1 MSIHTYERILIC
13 TDGTKLSDKAVES
26 GLALAAALDAEVVA
40 FTVLDYHLHS
50 YFEGTLA
57 LTIQE
62 TTRIEKEWREKAQAR
77 LDLIVQKGHTRDVK
91 VSTALGQGA
100 VAEAIIKAAKK
111 HKSDL
116 IVMASHGRKGVAR
129 VLLGSETTAVLTHSL
144 IPVLVLR

>member
-1 MSIHTYERILIC
+1 MRANTYERILIC
-13 TDGTKLSDKAVES
+13 TDGEKLSDKAVDA

-40 FTVLDYHLHS
+40 FTALDYHLNS

-57 LTIQE
+57 LTVQE
-62 TTRIEKEWREKAQAR
+62 TTRIEAEWRDRAQAR
-77 LDLIVQKGHTRDVK
+77 LDLIVKKGHARDVK
-91 VSTALGQGA
+91 VSTVLGQGT

-116 IVMASHGRKGVAR
+116 IVMASHGRKGMAR
-129 VLLGSETTAVLTHSL
+129 VLLGSETLAVLTHSQ